1 MVFWP
6 VMTSSTK
13 PFISPSFTERWW
25 NRGLTFFVM
34 YRVNKMDMGMV
45 MTNTSTSTGEMAT
58 IMMKEPTTVMTLAA
72 ICSKSLER
80 EAFTVSMS

>member
-1 MVFWP
+1 MVFCP
-6 VMTSSTK
+6 VMISSTK

-25 NRGLTFFVM
+25 NRGRTFLVM
-34 YRVNKMDMGMV
+34 YRVKRMDMGMV
-45 MTNTSTSTGEMAT
+45 MTNTSTRVGEITT
-58 IMMKEPTTVMTLAA
+58 IIMKEPTTVMTLAA